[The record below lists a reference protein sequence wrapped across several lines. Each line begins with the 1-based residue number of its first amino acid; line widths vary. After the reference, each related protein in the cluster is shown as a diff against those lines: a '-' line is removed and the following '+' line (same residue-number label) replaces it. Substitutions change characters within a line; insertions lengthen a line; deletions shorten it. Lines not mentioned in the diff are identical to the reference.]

1 MKSKKGFTLLE
12 LLVVILIIGILAG
25 IAIPQYQKAKEKS
38 EAGQLLISIKALYDA
53 QQRYYLVNEEY
64 ATKFDELDVNFS
76 GYQRGGCEILSGFNK
91 TDCISNNKNLIYASK
106 GGALSSLRKTGKY
119 LRSGFGFTTQ
129 GNEYIDAGKL
139 YCYEHGK
146 SGFCSELFNCNFLH
160 NSGSN
165 YYYSCKF

>member
-53 QQRYYLVNEEY
+53 QQRYYLVNEKY
-64 ATKFDELDVNFS
+64 ATNFDELDVNFS
-76 GYQRGGCEILSGFNK
+76 GYQRGGCEHLSAFTSK
-91 TDCISNNKNLIYASK
+91 TDCISNDKNTIHMSRKTSTA
-106 GGALSSLRKTGKY
+106 LRKTGKY
-119 LRSGFGFTTQ
+119 KIAGFIFRYV
-129 GNEYIDAGKL
+129 GNENLPGNKL
-139 YCYEHGK
+139 LCYENTGK
-146 SGFCSELFNCNFLH
+146 GFCSELFNCNFLH